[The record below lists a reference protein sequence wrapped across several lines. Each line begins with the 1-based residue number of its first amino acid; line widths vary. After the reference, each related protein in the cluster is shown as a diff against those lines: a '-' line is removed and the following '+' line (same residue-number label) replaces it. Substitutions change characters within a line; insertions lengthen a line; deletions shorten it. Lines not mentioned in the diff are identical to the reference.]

1 MEQIAVFVLGLIFGS
16 FANVIVFRL
25 NTGES
30 LIFGGSRCFYCGR
43 NLRWFEL
50 IPVVS
55 FLALRGKCRSCG
67 SKISWQYPAVELA
80 SGALFLL
87 LWSEPGSYQLG
98 KSPALTITA
107 VLFFWLL
114 LVISVYDIRHKIIP
128 NPLVYFAILTAVLFL
143 GFVNWNLMDN
153 LKLII
158 ENLAAGFGLF
168 LFFGVL
174 WFVSGGRWM
183 GFGYAKLALALGIM
197 LGWPLSLAA
206 FFMSFW
212 LGALLGLL
220 YKFSNRSAGFK
231 TQMPFAPF
239 LSAGGLVAYLW
250 GEKIIFWYLSL
261 L

>member
-87 LWSEPGSYQLG
+87 LWSEP
-98 KSPALTITA
+98 
-107 VLFFWLL
+107 V
-114 LVISVYDIRHKIIP
+114 
-128 NPLVYFAILTAVLFL
+128 
-143 GFVNWNLMDN
+143 
-153 LKLII
+153 
-158 ENLAAGFGLF
+158 
-168 LFFGVL
+168 
-174 WFVSGGRWM
+174 
-183 GFGYAKLALALGIM
+183 
-197 LGWPLSLAA
+197 SLAA

-239 LSAGGLVAYLW
+239 LSAGGLAAYLW

>member
-30 LIFGGSRCFYCGR
+30 LVFGGSRCFYCGR
-43 NLRWFEL
+43 NLKWFEL
-50 IPVVS
+50 IPVIS
-55 FLALRGKCRSCG
+55 FFALRGKCRTCG
-67 SKISWQYPAVELA
+67 SKVSRQYSIVEIL
-80 SGALFLL
+80 SGLLFLL
-87 LWSEPGSYQLG
+87 LWSELGSDQAGQNSVL
-98 KSPALTITA
+98 AMTA
-107 VLFFWLL
+107 ILFFWLL
-114 LVISVYDIRHKIIP
+114 LTMSVYDFRHKIIP
-128 NPLVYFAILTAVLFL
+128 NLLVYLATAVAVLSAFL
-143 GFVNWNLMDN
+143 NNGVSGLPQYIFSGL
-153 LKLII
+153 
-158 ENLAAGFGLF
+158 GLF
-168 LFFGVL
+168 LFFTSL
-174 WFVSGGRWM
+174 WFISGGRWM
-183 GFGYAKLALALGIM
+183 GFGDAKLALALGVM

-239 LSAGGLVAYLW
+239 LSAGGLAAYLW